1 MAVLKANG
9 KILKANGNILGKQE
23 GGVGEILFASD
34 DFVNIHVG
42 RLAYSD
48 VGSANTYLFFHNSY
62 NYENIFQISHTLW
75 VNKKRF
81 CDIML
86 HDVTIDAPDI
96 DEFSIQFYYS
106 GYSGIIAGR
115 LHIGNLPAF
124 FMVYDDNWI
133 ITLRNNLPSGAVAY
147 NDAVLV
153 GGARNLPVIP
163 ISYRNFTYYRWN
175 FVSVCC
181 KRVDNLY
188 QVYLYVNGLLRFKW
202 STNTKPD
209 PRRIRAVI
217 EGGGSPG
224 CAISEIMLF
233 SYIRASQD
241 MMTYPTNNYEPM
253 F

>member
-1 MAVLKANG
+1 MAILKANG
-9 KILKANGNILGKQE
+9 KILKANGKILGKPDSALP
-23 GGVGEILFASD
+23 EILFASD
-34 DFVNIHVG
+34 DFFNIHEG
-42 RLAYSD
+42 GLSSSD
-48 VGSANTYLFFHNSY
+48 VHGENSFLHFRDTYYY
-62 NYENIFQISHTLW
+62 NNVFTISHPLW
-75 VNKKRF
+75 ESKKRYCNF
-81 CDIML
+81 MN
-86 HDVTIDAPDI
+86 HDVSIDAPDI

-106 GYSGIIAGR
+106 GYSGSVAGR

-124 FMVYDDNWI
+124 FMVYDDQWI

-163 ISYRNFTYYRWN
+163 ISYCNFSSYRWN

-181 KRVDNLY
+181 KRVDDLY
-188 QVYLYVNGLLRFKW
+188 QVYLYVNGLLYFKW

-224 CAISEIMLF
+224 CVISEIMLF